1 MSAGPFERARGVT
14 SIRMT
19 AMIGT
24 ELSATPT
31 ATDRTCPIASPTGRR
46 YPRTAPG
53 RVSAQITQM
62 SRAITRIDQNG

>member
-1 MSAGPFERARGVT
+1 
-14 SIRMT
+14 
-19 AMIGT
+19 MIGT